1 MRKHQLLLV
10 LSDRH
15 FLTITSLVTKAWPEN
30 AASCFLWI
38 GKQVDMCCCESVNL
52 RGEVERAGGVS
63 CCGLDGLL
71 LLGLVAARSNPLA
84 VYLFFQ
90 RTIIMSSEMVKPII
104 IFVSEHFYYFYL
116 FTFQL

>member
-1 MRKHQLLLV
+1 MRKHQLLLFR
-10 LSDRH
+10 LTRSDNNQVHR
-15 FLTITSLVTKAWPEN
+15 SLKFGKKN
-30 AASCFLWI
+30 AASFLLLI
-38 GKQVDMCCCESVNL
+38 GKHEDMRCCESVNL

-71 LLGLVAARSNPLA
+71 LLGLVAARSTPLA

-104 IFVSEHFYYFYL
+104 IFVS
-116 FTFQL
+116 